1 MIDESLPH
9 EWFHRKGFKSSR
21 MFLLFI
27 WLFLG
32 NVLSMAYKST
42 LLSTLIPIRY
52 EKQIDTIQ
60 DLDQSGLPFL
70 IPSGTVLQ
78 WLAGTDPRPPM
89 QNIFKRHELVP
100 FDGNIREEDE
110 ARYVY
115 KFSWV

>member
-9 EWFHRKGFKSSR
+9 RWFKRKGFKHSR

-52 EKQIDTIQ
+52 EKTLDTIE
-60 DLDQSGLPFL
+60 DLDKSGLQLMIPGGTVLVWLAASDPRPAMSRINERREIIPF
-70 IPSGTVLQ
+70 SGTVS
-78 WLAGTDPRPPM
+78 
-89 QNIFKRHELVP
+89 K
-100 FDGNIREEDE
+100 EDDD
-110 ARYVY
+110 R
-115 KFSWV
+115 